1 MYKKVTD
8 MHYEI
13 ALGNIYSG
21 KWFYENGR
29 TGIAREVLNQAFSE
43 MELVNQVK
51 LTDFMLNLNE
61 IRKYLRK
68 VNFKE
73 LGDIFSTRSD
83 TETRTILKQK
93 DNKLVE
99 AYNAD
104 NREIDKRFNRARE
117 KIFEKI
123 KMGNGNKM

>member
-1 MYKKVTD
+1 MYNKVID

-13 ALGNIYSG
+13 ALDNTYSG
-21 KWFYENGR
+21 KCFYDKGR
-29 TGIAREVLNQAFSE
+29 TGIARNVLNQAFSE
-43 MELVNQVK
+43 MELVNQVR
-51 LTDFMLNLNE
+51 LTDFMLTLNE

-73 LGDIFSTRSD
+73 LGDIFSTRSE
-83 TETRTILKQK
+83 TGTRTILKQK

-104 NREIDKRFNRARE
+104 NREIDKRFNRVRE

-123 KMGNGNKM
+123 KMGNENKM